1 MKNRIRVLLLIV
13 ILLSVTFFAVS
24 CKADSSDPILN
35 DRFDLTNRVLDFI
48 KNNYYD
54 EIDYDMLDLYATYGL
69 VSGLGKYNYIN
80 PISSFFGGSSDGKG
94 FGLIV
99 RNTKYN
105 EHLIET
111 ILPGSP
117 FLAASNGRTALRGD
131 EIYAVNGNRLSG
143 LDTSA
148 YSSAISA
155 LPSDEEVI
163 FTLKRGEEKFD
174 VSYSKIDFDFPY
186 CIYIDHLNGVP
197 EDFGYISIRTFEATE
212 DQKVETEFAAAV
224 RSFNQDGNKALI
236 LDLRGNGGGSG
247 EVFRKVASALIGAYQ
262 KDDTL
267 LEIHY
272 VKEDVYESI
281 SSVEVA
287 DRIDTDIVSIYVL
300 CDGQTASASEALI
313 GTMKAHGT
321 LTALIGQKTVGK
333 GVAQNG
339 FSPYGI
345 TSSKGYVVDKA
356 LDKEGNEI
364 DFGYYLV
371 QVVIGEYYIYDKSA
385 EGGKYCMHG
394 KPFVPDISVTE
405 DTVVSP
411 DYSLDPYIRAAIESF
426 EANK

>member
-54 EIDYDMLDLYATYGL
+54 EIDYDMRDLYATYGL